1 MQKKDLCELDI
12 GKYFS
17 DKPQKSL
24 IIKLKLRLYKE
35 ILQFTN
41 KKTNPIKAHE

>member
-1 MQKKDLCELDI
+1 MEKIFFDF
-12 GKYFS
+12 GVTVFS
-17 DKPQKSL
+17 DRPQKSL

-35 ILQFTN
+35 ILQFSN

>member
-1 MQKKDLCELDI
+1 MEKI
-12 GKYFS
+12 FFYFGVTVFS

-41 KKTNPIKAHE
+41 TKTNPIKARE

>member
-1 MQKKDLCELDI
+1 MEKIFFDL
-12 GKYFS
+12 GVTVFS

-24 IIKLKLRLYKE
+24 IIQLKLRLYKE

-41 KKTNPIKAHE
+41 KKTNPMKAHE